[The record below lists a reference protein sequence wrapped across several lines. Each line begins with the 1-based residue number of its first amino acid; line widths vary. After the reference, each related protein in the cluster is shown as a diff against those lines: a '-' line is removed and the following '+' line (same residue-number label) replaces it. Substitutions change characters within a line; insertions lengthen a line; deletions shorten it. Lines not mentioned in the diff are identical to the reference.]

1 MPFPIPNPEEVLMQQ
16 AMNLIPRPMSAIT
29 GMPIPTSE
37 EKIQQVNSLFKAILN
52 YKGLFPL
59 PNEPSLNELPG
70 YLFRNLTN
78 TGDAFLPKGELTR
91 DLNPVEA
98 FKNPSGMIYQAPFLN
113 PAYAE
118 ITKKSLVPWRSKLR
132 ETVESKMPG
141 QMPANALA
149 AQVGKWQLPGE
160 GPPSLEELKFSGLAD
175 YLQSQPGKVKK
186 EDVLSHLEANDLRLE
201 EVVKGQQQDN
211 LGIKQENG
219 EWVAWAIQEGQYHEL
234 ARGNDKTETIRQG
247 DIKLKDFQSP
257 TKFSQYQLPG
267 GENYR
272 EMLIKLPDEK
282 PQEYKD
288 FRDFEYQMVRK
299 YGTTNTERF
308 SNQDAE
314 KYMELRSQGMSA
326 VEKKAPY
333 RSSHWDEPNVLAHIR
348 FNDRTGP
355 NGEKVLFIEE
365 LQSDWHQAGRKKGYE
380 TKQATYKIKREDG
393 TYGLFQYDTI
403 EEAQEGIKSGD
414 YEGQS
419 VTIEKVDERM
429 VGVPDAPWK
438 KTWPIK
444 SIQRMVR
451 YAAENGYD
459 SISWTPGEVQ
469 ADRYDLSKHIDRL
482 VYLPSEENLIAFKD
496 NEEVINEYVEPG
508 KLEDFIG
515 KEAAEKL
522 INKPSEIKEDG
533 LHILRGVDLK
543 VGGEGMKGFYDKI
556 LPAEVNKF
564 FNKAKYGNAKVGV
577 TDLVSGNPVKHSHG
591 WTLDTENGD
600 QIAGPFASE
609 SEAKKA
615 KTEVWTLP
623 ITPEMKEQAM
633 KGFWTSKR
641 ATKEAR
647 A

>member
-1 MPFPIPNPEEVLMQQ
+1 MRQ

-132 ETVESKMPG
+132 ETVQEKMPG
-141 QMPANALA
+141 QMPANALLS
-149 AQVGKWQLPGE
+149 QVGKWQLPGE
-160 GPPSLEELKFSGLAD
+160 GPPSLEELKYSGLAD

-201 EVVKGQQQDN
+201 EVVKGSTSKYA
-211 LGIKQENG
+211 GKPQEELERLQAQYEAQGNWD
-219 EWVAWAIQEGQYHEL
+219 ESERIARAIDGVDE
-234 ARGNDKTETIRQG
+234 ETG
-247 DIKLKDFQSP
+247 STAGMP
-257 TKFSQYQLPG
+257 KFSQYQLPG

-272 EMLIKLPDEK
+272 EMLIKLP
-282 PQEYKD
+282 PKD
-288 FRDFEYQMVRK
+288 PIA
-299 YGTTNTERF
+299 
-308 SNQDAE
+308 AE
-314 KYMELRSQGMSA
+314 QYEFFPKTGDRL
-326 VEKKAPY
+326 Y
-333 RSSHWDEPNVLAHIR
+333 RSSHWDEPNVLAHVR